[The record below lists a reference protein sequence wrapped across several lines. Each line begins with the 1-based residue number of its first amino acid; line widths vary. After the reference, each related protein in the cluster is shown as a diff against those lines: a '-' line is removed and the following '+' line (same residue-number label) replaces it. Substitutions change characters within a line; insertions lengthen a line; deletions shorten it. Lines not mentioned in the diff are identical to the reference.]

1 MEVSLDEAIGIHAR
15 ALKSR
20 AGKRSPLMA
29 RLRAHDLMAKGD
41 AEGFRIWMKVG
52 EQAAK
57 LLAAHAPAEVGEVE
71 PTAPTSALSVRAESR
86 ER

>member
-1 MEVSLDEAIGIHAR
+1 MNVSLDEAIGIHAR

-20 AGKRSPLMA
+20 SGKKSPLVA

-41 AEGFRIWMKVG
+41 AEGFRVWMQVG

-57 LLAAHAPAEVGEVE
+57 LLAAQAAAELEALE
-71 PTAPTSALSVRAESR
+71 KALSH
-86 ER
+86 